1 MKAKKQKEWFK
12 IIAPKYFG
20 EKEIGKSLAADPNS
34 LIGKRLTLS
43 AIELTDNFSKYYLK
57 ITFKVNQIN
66 GQNAF
71 TDFDKSECMRDYISR
86 MVLRRVRRIDTVQDL
101 TTKDGRKIRV
111 KGLVIIGRRIKSSI
125 QTKVSNKVKD
135 ILKANVEGSTLE
147 GFVKQMI
154 SDDIKNQILEEV
166 RSTYPLRNFEIR
178 KAEVIS

>member
-20 EKEIGKSLAADPNS
+20 EKEIGKTLTAESKS

-43 AIELTDNFSKYYLK
+43 AIELTDNFNKYYLK
-57 ITFKVNQIN
+57 LTFKVSQVN
-66 GQNAF
+66 GQMAF
-71 TDFDKSECMRDYISR
+71 TDFDSSECLRDYISR

-101 TTKDGRKIRV
+101 ITKDGKKVRV
-111 KGLVIIGRRIKSSI
+111 KGLVIIGRRIKSTI

-135 ILKANVEGSTLE
+135 ILKSNVENDTLE
-147 GFVKQMI
+147 GFVNKMI
-154 SDDIKNQILEEV
+154 SDEIKNEILEEV

-178 KAEVIS
+178 KLQVI